1 MDQEKRQEV
10 YEDKYQDKL
19 GMSYEQWLENGP
31 ETEDEA
37 YARCQVIDDE
47 LKSTYDA
54 WYESSGDE
62 RVEMED
68 YRDKLKLE
76 YDLIEEI
83 FGLELDD
90 K

>member
-1 MDQEKRQEV
+1 MDREKQQELFEEK
-10 YEDKYQDKL
+10 YETKL
-19 GMSYEQWLENGP
+19 GMSYEQWLEGAP

-47 LKSTYDA
+47 LKSSYDE
-54 WYESSGDE
+54 WYEATGDDKT
-62 RVEMED
+62 EMEE

-76 YDLIEEI
+76 YDIIEEM

-90 K
+90 R

>member
-1 MDQEKRQEV
+1 MDREKQQELFDEK
-10 YEDKYQDKL
+10 YEAKL
-19 GMSYEQWLENGP
+19 GMSYDQWLEGAP

-47 LKSTYDA
+47 SKAGYEEWFESTGEEKDLL
-54 WYESSGDE
+54 EE
-62 RVEMED
+62 

-76 YDLIEEI
+76 YEIIEEM

-90 K
+90 R

>member
-1 MDQEKRQEV
+1 MDREKQQELFEEK
-10 YEDKYQDKL
+10 YESKL
-19 GMSYEQWLENGP
+19 GMSYDQWLEGAP

-47 LKSTYDA
+47 LKA
-54 WYESSGDE
+54 GYEEWFEASGEEKDE
-62 RVEMED
+62 LEG

-76 YDLIEEI
+76 YELIEQM